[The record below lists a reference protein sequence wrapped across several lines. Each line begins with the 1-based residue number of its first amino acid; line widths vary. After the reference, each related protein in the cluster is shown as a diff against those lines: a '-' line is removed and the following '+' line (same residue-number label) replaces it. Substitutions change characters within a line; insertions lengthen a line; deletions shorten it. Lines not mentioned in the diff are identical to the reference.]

1 MPFQNIIV
9 GLIAGS
15 LMGLVSAS
23 MGPAITTKE
32 PDRATQGLLILWQRS
47 AWQTVALTVLIAP
60 LGEELL
66 FRFAG
71 ISLIKLFFTY
81 PWPIIITAIA
91 FGLAHNQFPLNIIS
105 GVLGLVL
112 GMIYWHFGLIAS
124 TIAHGTQNGVVL
136 FHLWWRFRK
145 RTGLTLSESLAIFS
159 IDQTIQF
166 YETGI
171 RPREERNM
179 MKTIAIPYHTGLTE
193 IHIAEKNIKAV
204 ITAEADCFDPGKSEE
219 ELVRAALA
227 LPIGTP
233 PLSELSKGKQK
244 VVLITSDHTRSVP
257 SKLTLPL
264 LLAEIR
270 SGNPDAEI
278 TILIATGLHRA
289 TTEEEMRRMFGD
301 EIVDHERIA
310 VNDAYC
316 AEDFTFMGTLPS
328 GAEFHMNTLAV
339 DCDLLLAEG
348 FIEPHLLA
356 GFSGGRKSVL
366 PGICNRSTVNENH
379 SYQAVASPKAI
390 AGVMDQNPIHL
401 DMEEAA
407 RRAKLAFILNV
418 AENSEKKV
426 IAAFAGDPIEAHAHG
441 VEFVRELAQRPA
453 ITGDIVVTS
462 NGGYPLDQN
471 LYQTPKA
478 VTTAEVCAGSD
489 GVIIM
494 IAACADGI
502 GGEFFGKLMTMGS
515 VDEID
520 RYLAA
525 IPPKETISEQWCVQI
540 YARVLKKHQ
549 IILVSDYLE
558 RETVERANLI
568 YAATPDEALEIAY
581 RIKGQDAEV
590 VVIPDG
596 VSVVAT
602 PI

>member
-1 MPFQNIIV
+1 
-9 GLIAGS
+9 
-15 LMGLVSAS
+15 
-23 MGPAITTKE
+23 
-32 PDRATQGLLILWQRS
+32 
-47 AWQTVALTVLIAP
+47 
-60 LGEELL
+60 
-66 FRFAG
+66 
-71 ISLIKLFFTY
+71 
-81 PWPIIITAIA
+81 
-91 FGLAHNQFPLNIIS
+91 
-105 GVLGLVL
+105 
-112 GMIYWHFGLIAS
+112 
-124 TIAHGTQNGVVL
+124 
-136 FHLWWRFRK
+136 
-145 RTGLTLSESLAIFS
+145 
-159 IDQTIQF
+159 
-166 YETGI
+166 
-171 RPREERNM
+171 
-179 MKTIAIPYHTGLTE
+179 
-193 IHIAEKNIKAV
+193 
-204 ITAEADCFDPGKSEE
+204 
-219 ELVRAALA
+219 
-227 LPIGTP
+227 
-233 PLSELSKGKQK
+233 
-244 VVLITSDHTRSVP
+244 
-257 SKLTLPL
+257 
-264 LLAEIR
+264 
-270 SGNPDAEI
+270 
-278 TILIATGLHRA
+278 
-289 TTEEEMRRMFGD
+289 
-301 EIVDHERIA
+301 
-310 VNDAYC
+310 
-316 AEDFTFMGTLPS
+316 MGTLPS